1 MWLGFVG
8 MGMAAGLALAQAPP
22 PTDSPP
28 LLPGEI
34 LFRTANDCFVII
46 DEVGIKAPSTPESV
60 RAYTAKMLWS
70 GVCKDGLAE
79 GKGVLGSAATIA
91 ALKVDTGN
99 TWEEASH
106 GRFTGRVGIGDNG
119 VNHMPTIIYRL
130 ENAIATLPATDTPYR
145 PVWSKNPGQSDT
157 FTALVSPDG
166 LVYEATSRRCWIDRA
181 RFKKCSDGYVVYG
194 VRVWRFSHPDGHE
207 TTLPEVEGQIFW
219 CPEPKTT
226 AGCEALWNEKTA
238 EAVSQINAF
247 LERFNSAALAKERRL
262 TELNATWPAK
272 YAALEER
279 RRADAQREAA
289 RAQAQRD
296 AEARRLAA
304 ERDLEA
310 KTFQTKLSTSNAGQ
324 LFSLADELA
333 SKGEV
338 DKARQT
344 LRALISRFP
353 DHPLAATAA
362 QQMAGVAPSA
372 ASGAS
377 APAQRGSARF
387 SSVCIRDLEKIE
399 DLASA
404 ADMVNIPASNDL
416 WLIDINEWVA
426 DLMQRCASN
435 DPKAASIVSRSRT
448 EAARIRQYCAQ
459 PHQDYECTQWGVGAN
474 SQGTAETLNK
484 RYHQFFEG
492 EYRKSMSDPN
502 YSADKGTA
510 AGPGMKAETAARSA
524 NAASTSCA
532 STPQESFRRFSD
544 EMEQFSLSKP
554 NAPPTS
560 TSGSGARDQNQYAL
574 FYGTE
579 GLTILEK
586 YRVCL
591 SPADYQANKTALEG
605 MRDNGRAGCERLS
618 TSPDSCTATYPAGW
632 PAN

>member
-34 LFRTANDCFVII
+34 LFRTANDCFVIR

-60 RAYTAKMLWS
+60 RADTAKMLWS

-91 ALKVDTGN
+91 ALKGDTGN

-106 GRFTGRVGIGDNG
+106 GRFTGRVSMSFTA
-119 VNHMPTIIYRL
+119 MPTISYHL
-130 ENAIATLPATDTPYR
+130 ENAFASFPAHDTPYQ
-145 PVWSKNPGQSDT
+145 PVWSGFPMSDART
-157 FTALVSPDG
+157 TLFSPDG
-166 LVYEATSRRCWIDRA
+166 SVYTAETTLCVIDRA
-181 RFKKCSDGYVVYG
+181 RFKNCSGEGYVVFG
-194 VRVWRFSHPDGHE
+194 VRVYRISHPDGHE
-207 TTLPEVEGQIFW
+207 LTVPESVGQIFW
-219 CPEPKTT
+219 CPDPKKT

-333 SKGEV
+333 SKGEA

-344 LRALISRFP
+344 LRALVSRFP

-362 QQMAGVAPSA
+362 QQMAGTTATGTGPPAAPQTAVQSA
-372 ASGAS
+372 GNRSLSGGAS
-377 APAQRGSARF
+377 STNAGRCVPDSSLIPAYVQAQHEWVRYADNSILQPITTERAIAYFNEAFEYSKGLSTEQLRESLAESRRYYGRWDSSQLNPQQAYNLAGSRITNAMTECEIQRRGSAPSTVANP
-387 SSVCIRDLEKIE
+387 SS
-399 DLASA
+399 
-404 ADMVNIPASNDL
+404 
-416 WLIDINEWVA
+416 
-426 DLMQRCASN
+426 
-435 DPKAASIVSRSRT
+435 
-448 EAARIRQYCAQ
+448 
-459 PHQDYECTQWGVGAN
+459 GAT
-474 SQGTAETLNK
+474 G
-484 RYHQFFEG
+484 
-492 EYRKSMSDPN
+492 
-502 YSADKGTA
+502 
-510 AGPGMKAETAARSA
+510 
-524 NAASTSCA
+524 CA

-544 EMEQFSLSKP
+544 ELEQFSLSKP